1 MNAWV
6 AKRADQAL
14 EAARQGSPAAMDRL
28 MRVALPFNRPHR
40 ISISAVTGDA
50 VEVGLPERRSNR
62 NHLGGMHACAIATAL
77 EFCSGAAVLIEVGM
91 RDYRIIMSRIEVD
104 YLAKPQ
110 GDCVARSS
118 RNTPDVKGLSGVL
131 EKEGGR
137 KVGHDIRP
145 LRQPRRT
152 LRPSPDSLAPQGL
165 GKALLRARAGRSLS

>member
-131 EKEGGR
+131 EKEGVARLVMTSDLYDNRGEHCAQAQIHWHL
-137 KVGHDIRP
+137 KVWE
-145 LRQPRRT
+145 RR
-152 LRPSPDSLAPQGL
+152 S
-165 GKALLRARAGRSLS
+165 